1 MEALTNLFN
10 QTVIDGTS
18 ITFISACATLF
29 SAIIFG
35 LIISVTSKITNPITA
50 GIRTSDITK
59 FLFGTTSFVVIIY
72 VTDIIRPNI
81 MAENKVAQAEI
92 NVIDVPSITV

>member
-1 MEALTNLFN
+1 MSDTVPAKLNTLTKLFP
-10 QTVIDGTS
+10 
-18 ITFISACATLF
+18 
-29 SAIIFG
+29 
-35 LIISVTSKITNPITA
+35 TSKITNPITA